1 MKKLAIIGIVISL
14 TLVACAGS
22 DSISRRKG
30 YNRDAFIK
38 YDTETKVVGKVYE
51 GEVSYYGPGFHGK
64 LTANGETYDQNAFT
78 CAHKTLPFGT
88 KLRITNLSNNKSI
101 VLRVNDRGPYKH
113 GRIVDLSVAGAKAIG
128 LDVMGVA
135 KARVEVVE

>member
-1 MKKLAIIGIVISL
+1 MIQKPLFIICVSIALIG
-14 TLVACAGS
+14 CAGS
-22 DSISRRKG
+22 ESISRRKG
-30 YNRDAFIK
+30 YNREAFIK
-38 YDTETKVVGKVYE
+38 YDTETKVVGKEYT

-88 KLRITNLSNNKSI
+88 KLRITNTKNNKSV
-101 VLRVNDRGPYKH
+101 VLRVNDRGPYKK
-113 GRIVDLSVAGAKAIG
+113 GRIVDLSVAGAKEIG

-135 KARVEVVE
+135 QARVEVVE